1 MKETKKN
8 AILRV
13 FQTAQCSSVRY
24 ILGVSCSSVS
34 ILLSGVPFY
43 TIYQIVRIFLE
54 SSLHHTS
61 VDVSAAWLWAGIT
74 LASIVI
80 GIVLSIIGSFVCHS
94 CAFHALYDLRMKILN
109 HMGRLNLG
117 FFTGGQ
123 SGAVHKTMNDNIE
136 KMETIIAHDVSNL
149 IGAGLLLFSLSVLL
163 FSINVPLALTIA
175 AALLLAFMIQFSAFG
190 GKRGQKIWTDLNR
203 SSTELDAAFSEYV
216 SGMEEEK
223 IFGKP
228 EAAALRLTNLIEKN
242 RKSLMAYLKRVTPIY
257 GAYKT
262 ITLSVLAF
270 LLAVGCV
277 LLYLNPDDHGLMMEL
292 LMFLIVGP
300 AVISPLME
308 LVEFGADLRN
318 LAVRMDQIEEI
329 MKMETIADGACD
341 TLPVSAELAFK
352 DVSFSYQKAADPL
365 RRMALKHLTMHIPAG
380 SFAALVGPSGGGKST
395 AGQLLARFWD
405 VESGS
410 ISIGGKDIR
419 DYSSKTLMDTIAFV
433 FQDTYIFAESVYD
446 NISMHQNVTREE
458 VERAAKAARCQDF
471 IQALPEGYHTKL
483 GDGGH
488 KLSGG
493 EAQRIAIARAIL
505 KNAPIVVL
513 DEAMAFA
520 DAENEL
526 ALREGM
532 AELLKGKTVLMI
544 AHRLYS
550 IQDADIIFV
559 LEGGKLKEQGTHQEL
574 LQKHGLYAHLWS
586 IQNETGN
593 WRMKHPAGVPECLE
607 RRDRHMK
614 GGSEYVSDNPAIHL
628 P

>member
-8 AILRV
+8 AVLRV
-13 FQTAQCSSVRY
+13 FQTARCSSARY
-24 ILGVSCSSVS
+24 IIGVACSSVS

-54 SSLHHTS
+54 ASLNNTA

-74 LASIVI
+74 LASIAV
-80 GIVLSIIGSFVCHS
+80 GIALSIIGSFVCHS
-94 CAFHALYDLRMKILN
+94 CAFHALYDLRMRILN

-123 SGAVHKTMNDNIE
+123 SGAVQKTMNDNIE
-136 KMETIIAHDVSNL
+136 KMENIIAHDVSNL
-149 IGAGLLLFSLSVLL
+149 IGAGLLLVSLSALL
-163 FSINVPLALTIA
+163 FSINVPLALTIV
-175 AALLLAFMIQFSAFG
+175 AALVLAFIIQFSAFG

-242 RKSLMAYLKRVTPIY
+242 QKSMMAYLKRVTPIY

-270 LLAVGCV
+270 ILATGCV
-277 LLYLNPDDHGLMMEL
+277 LLYLNPGDHSLMMEL

-318 LAVRMDQIEEI
+318 LAVRMDQIEDV
-329 MKMETIADGACD
+329 MKMEPITEGACD
-341 TLPVSAELAFK
+341 TPPVSAELTFQ

-365 RRMALKHLTMHIPAG
+365 RRMALEHVTMHIPAG

-395 AGQLLARFWD
+395 VGQLLARFWD

-419 DYSSKTLMDTIAFV
+419 DYSTKALMNTVAFV

-446 NISMHQNVTREE
+446 NIAMHQNVTQEA
-458 VERAAKAARCQDF
+458 VEYAAKAARCHDF

-532 AELLKGKTVLMI
+532 AELLQGKTVLMI

-550 IQDADIIFV
+550 IRDADCIYV
-559 LEGGKLKEQGTHQEL
+559 LDSGRLAESGTHQEL
-574 LQKHGLYAHLWS
+574 LDKNGLYAHLWA
-586 IQNETGN
+586 IQNETEV
-593 WRMKHPAGVPECLE
+593 WQ
-607 RRDRHMK
+607 MK
-614 GGSEYVSDNPAIHL
+614 GGVSPA
-628 P
+628 

>member
-8 AILRV
+8 AVMRV
-13 FQTAQCSSVRY
+13 FQTAQCSSARY
-24 ILGVSCSSVS
+24 IIGVACSSVS

-43 TIYQIVRIFLE
+43 TIYRIVRIFLE
-54 SSLHHTS
+54 ASLNNTA

-74 LASIVI
+74 LASIAV

-94 CAFHALYDLRMKILN
+94 CAFHALYDLRMRILN

-123 SGAVHKTMNDNIE
+123 SGAVQKTMNDNIE
-136 KMETIIAHDVSNL
+136 KMENIIAHDISNL
-149 IGAGLLLFSLSVLL
+149 IGAGLLLVSLSALL
-163 FSINVPLALTIA
+163 FSINVPLALTII
-175 AALLLAFMIQFSAFG
+175 AALVLAFIIQFSAFG

-242 RKSLMAYLKRVTPIY
+242 RKSMMAYLKRVTPIY

-277 LLYLNPDDHGLMMEL
+277 LLYLNPGDHSLMMEL

-318 LAVRMDQIEEI
+318 LAVRMDQIEDV
-329 MKMETIADGACD
+329 MKMEPIAEGTCD
-341 TLPVSAELAFK
+341 TPPVSAELSFQ

-365 RRMALKHLTMHIPAG
+365 RRMALEHVTMHIPAG

-419 DYSSKTLMDTIAFV
+419 DYSTKALMNTVAFV

-446 NISMHQNVTREE
+446 NIAMHQNVTQEA
-458 VERAAKAARCQDF
+458 VEYAAKAARCHDF

-513 DEAMAFA
+513 DEAMAFT

-550 IQDADIIFV
+550 IQDADMIFV
-559 LEGGKLKEQGTHQEL
+559 LENGRLKESGTHKDL
-574 LQKHGLYAHLWS
+574 IQKHGLYAHLWD
-586 IQNETGN
+586 IQNETES
-593 WRMKHPAGVPECLE
+593 WRMK
-607 RRDRHMK
+607 
-614 GGSEYVSDNPAIHL
+614 GGAVHVSDNPAIHL

>member
-8 AILRV
+8 AVLRV
-13 FQTAQCSSVRY
+13 FQTARCSSARY
-24 ILGVSCSSVS
+24 IIGVACSSVS

-54 SSLHHTS
+54 ASLNNTA

-80 GIVLSIIGSFVCHS
+80 GIALSIIGSFVCHS
-94 CAFHALYDLRMKILN
+94 CAFHALYDLRMRILN

-123 SGAVHKTMNDNIE
+123 SGAVQKTMNDNIE
-136 KMETIIAHDVSNL
+136 KMENIIAHDVSNL
-149 IGAGLLLFSLSVLL
+149 IGASLLLVSLSVLL
-163 FSINVPLALTIA
+163 FSINVPLALTII
-175 AALLLAFMIQFSAFG
+175 AALVLAFIIQFSAFG

-228 EAAALRLTNLIEKN
+228 ETAALRLTNLIEKN

-277 LLYLNPDDHGLMMEL
+277 LLYLNPGNHGLMMEL

-318 LAVRMDQIEEI
+318 LAVRMDQIEGV
-329 MKMETIADGACD
+329 MKMEPITEGACD
-341 TLPVSAELAFK
+341 TPPVSAELSFQ

-365 RRMALKHLTMHIPAG
+365 RRMALEHVTMHIPAG

-405 VESGS
+405 VDSGS

-419 DYSSKTLMDTIAFV
+419 DYSTKALMNTVAFV

-446 NISMHQNVTREE
+446 NIAMHQNVTQEA
-458 VERAAKAARCQDF
+458 VEYAAKAARCHDF

-513 DEAMAFA
+513 DEAMAFT

-550 IQDADIIFV
+550 IQDADMIFV
-559 LEGGKLKEQGTHQEL
+559 LENGRLKESGTHKDL
-574 LQKHGLYAHLWS
+574 LQKHGLYAHLWD
-586 IQNETGN
+586 IQNETES
-593 WRMKHPAGVPECLE
+593 WRMK
-607 RRDRHMK
+607 
-614 GGSEYVSDNPAIHL
+614 GGAVHVSDNPAIHL

>member
-8 AILRV
+8 AVLRV
-13 FQTAQCSSVRY
+13 FQTARCSSARY
-24 ILGVSCSSVS
+24 IIGVACSSVS

-54 SSLHHTS
+54 ASLNNTA

-74 LASIVI
+74 LASIAV

-94 CAFHALYDLRMKILN
+94 CAFHALYDLRMRILN

-123 SGAVHKTMNDNIE
+123 SGAVQKTMNDNIE
-136 KMETIIAHDVSNL
+136 KMENIIAHDISNL
-149 IGAGLLLFSLSVLL
+149 IGAGLLLVSLSALL
-163 FSINVPLALTIA
+163 FSINVPLALTIV
-175 AALLLAFMIQFSAFG
+175 AALVLAFIIQFSAFG

-228 EAAALRLTNLIEKN
+228 ETAALRLTNLIEKN

-277 LLYLNPDDHGLMMEL
+277 LLYLNPGDHSLMMEL

-318 LAVRMDQIEEI
+318 LAVRMDQIEDV
-329 MKMETIADGACD
+329 MKMEPIAEGTCD
-341 TLPVSAELAFK
+341 TPPVSAELSFQ
-352 DVSFSYQKAADPL
+352 DMSFSYQKAADPL
-365 RRMALKHLTMHIPAG
+365 RRMALEHVTMHIPAG

-419 DYSSKTLMDTIAFV
+419 DYSTKALMNTVAFV

-446 NISMHQNVTREE
+446 NIAMHQNVTQEA
-458 VERAAKAARCQDF
+458 VEYAAKAARCHDF
-471 IQALPEGYHTKL
+471 IQALPKGYHTKL

-505 KNAPIVVL
+505 KNTPIVVL
-513 DEAMAFA
+513 DEAMAFT

-550 IQDADIIFV
+550 IQDADMIFV
-559 LEGGKLKEQGTHQEL
+559 LENGRLKESGTHKDL
-574 LQKHGLYAHLWS
+574 LQKHGLYAHLWD
-586 IQNETGN
+586 IQNETES
-593 WRMKHPAGVPECLE
+593 WRMK
-607 RRDRHMK
+607 
-614 GGSEYVSDNPAIHL
+614 GGAVHVSDNPAIHL

>member
-1 MKETKKN
+1 MKEAKKN
-8 AILRV
+8 AVLRV
-13 FQTAQCSSVRY
+13 FQTARCSSARY
-24 ILGVSCSSVS
+24 IIGVACSSVS

-54 SSLHHTS
+54 ASLNNTA

-80 GIVLSIIGSFVCHS
+80 GIVLSIIGSFICHS
-94 CAFHALYDLRMKILN
+94 CAFHALYGLRMRILN

-123 SGAVHKTMNDNIE
+123 SGAVQKTMNDNIE
-136 KMETIIAHDVSNL
+136 KMENIIAHDVSNL
-149 IGAGLLLFSLSVLL
+149 IGASLLLVSLSVLL
-163 FSINVPLALTIA
+163 FSINVPLALTII
-175 AALLLAFMIQFSAFG
+175 AALVLAFIIQFSAFG

-228 EAAALRLTNLIEKN
+228 ETAALRLTNLIEKN

-262 ITLSVLAF
+262 ITLSVLAC

-277 LLYLNPDDHGLMMEL
+277 LLYLNPGDHGLMMEL

-318 LAVRMDQIEEI
+318 LAVRMDQIEDV
-329 MKMETIADGACD
+329 MKMEPIAEGTCD
-341 TLPVSAELAFK
+341 TPPVSAELSFQ

-365 RRMALKHLTMHIPAG
+365 RRMALEHVTMHIPAG

-405 VESGS
+405 VDSGS

-419 DYSSKTLMDTIAFV
+419 DYSTKALMNTVAFV
-433 FQDTYIFAESVYD
+433 FQDTYVFAESVYD
-446 NISMHQNVTREE
+446 NIAMHQNVTQEA
-458 VERAAKAARCQDF
+458 VEYAAKAARCHDF
-471 IQALPEGYHTKL
+471 IQALPKGYHTKL

-505 KNAPIVVL
+505 KNTPIVVL
-513 DEAMAFA
+513 DEAMAFT

-550 IQDADIIFV
+550 VQDADMIFV
-559 LEGGKLKEQGTHQEL
+559 LENGRLKESGTHKDL
-574 LQKHGLYAHLWS
+574 LQKHGLYAHLWD
-586 IQNETGN
+586 IQNETES
-593 WRMKHPAGVPECLE
+593 WRMK
-607 RRDRHMK
+607 
-614 GGSEYVSDNPAIHL
+614 GGAVYVSDNPAIHL

>member
-8 AILRV
+8 AVLRV
-13 FQTAQCSSVRY
+13 FQTARCSSARY
-24 ILGVSCSSVS
+24 IIGVACSSVS

-54 SSLHHTS
+54 ASLNNTA

-74 LASIVI
+74 LASIAV
-80 GIVLSIIGSFVCHS
+80 GIALSIIGSFVCHS
-94 CAFHALYDLRMKILN
+94 CAFHALYDLRMRILN

-123 SGAVHKTMNDNIE
+123 SGAVQKTMNDNIE
-136 KMETIIAHDVSNL
+136 KMENIIAHDVSNL
-149 IGAGLLLFSLSVLL
+149 IGAGLLLVSLSALL
-163 FSINVPLALTIA
+163 FSINVPLALTIV
-175 AALLLAFMIQFSAFG
+175 AALVLAFIIQFSAFG

-228 EAAALRLTNLIEKN
+228 ETAALRLTNLIEKN

-277 LLYLNPDDHGLMMEL
+277 LLYLNPGDHSLMMEL

-318 LAVRMDQIEEI
+318 LAVRMDQIEDV
-329 MKMETIADGACD
+329 MKMEPITEGACD
-341 TLPVSAELAFK
+341 TPPVSAELSFQ

-365 RRMALKHLTMHIPAG
+365 RRMALEHVTMHIPAG

-419 DYSSKTLMDTIAFV
+419 DYSTKALMNTVAFV

-446 NISMHQNVTREE
+446 NIAMHQNVTQEA
-458 VERAAKAARCQDF
+458 VEYAAKAARCHDF

-513 DEAMAFA
+513 DEAMAFT

-550 IQDADIIFV
+550 IQDADMIFV
-559 LEGGKLKEQGTHQEL
+559 LENGRLKESGTHKDL
-574 LQKHGLYAHLWS
+574 LQKHGLYAHLWD
-586 IQNETGN
+586 IQNETES
-593 WRMKHPAGVPECLE
+593 WRMK
-607 RRDRHMK
+607 
-614 GGSEYVSDNPAIHL
+614 GGTAHVSDNPAIHL